1 MKKMNKRI
9 DTKEVFENLKELL
22 SNMKEKSFRN
32 EPLKGKVSK
41 VHTTCN
47 ATKGKV

>member
-1 MKKMNKRI
+1 MNKRI
-9 DTKEVFENLKELL
+9 DMKEVFDTMKEVLDT
-22 SNMKEKSFRN
+22 MKEKSFRN